1 MVKVGIA
8 GGMGYS
14 VVELLRLPQQHV
26 QTKPGSASQLV
37 TRREV

>member
-26 QTKPGSASQLV
+26 QTKPGSASRLV